1 MSYAFSAA
9 LQEAAFAA
17 LAASAEVAALT
28 GGRVFDAP
36 PHADGP
42 EAVGGP
48 YVTLGDER
56 AEAWG
61 AQGLSGAVHEIEV
74 SVHGGAEGFA
84 GAKRIA
90 AAAAAALE
98 ALPPL
103 AAGRVATAEFLGA
116 RARRTKDGG
125 RRIDLRYR
133 YRIEG

>member
-1 MSYAFSAA
+1 MSYAWSAA

-17 LAASAEVAALT
+17 LTGSAELTALVA
-28 GGRVFDAP
+28 GRVFDAP

-42 EAVGGP
+42 EAAGGP
-48 YVTLGDER
+48 YVTLGDEK

-61 AQGLSGAVHEIEV
+61 AQGLTGAVHEIEV
-74 SVHGGAEGFA
+74 SVHGGDAGFA
-84 GAKRIA
+84 GAKRVA

-116 RARRTKDGG
+116 RARRTREGG

-133 YRIEG
+133 FRIEG